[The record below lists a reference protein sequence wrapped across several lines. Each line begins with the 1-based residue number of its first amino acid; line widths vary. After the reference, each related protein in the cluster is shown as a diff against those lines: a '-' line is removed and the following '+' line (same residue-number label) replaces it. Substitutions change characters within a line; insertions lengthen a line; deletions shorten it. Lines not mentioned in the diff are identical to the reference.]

1 MEGRRAWTLV
11 EDLEDLRASKPFRS
25 VRILPNFD
33 RYVLGCYPRESIVVP
48 GFQSRVFRPQAWI
61 SPTVVVDGV
70 AKGTW
75 SQRQKSGV
83 ISVQVEPFV
92 KLSNA
97 QKDLV
102 EKEVAR
108 LGGFYEVAA
117 EVSYNR
123 SG

>member
-33 RYVLGCYPRESIVVP
+33 CYVLGCYPRESIVVP